1 MAVIGAGMTG
11 LAAAHHLH
19 SHGCR
24 PVVLEAGQGVGG
36 QVRSRRLGSD
46 VVDMGPE
53 AVPLRAPGVA
63 ALVAELGLTDSM
75 RHPVPGRVLLSS
87 RRGVV
92 EMPSGVTPVGPTK
105 FLPTIASRILSPAGL
120 LRAGLEPFNAHPHL
134 DDVSV
139 GQFIAERFGDEVSRA
154 VVDPLLGGIHA
165 ADLNTFSLAVAA
177 PALEQTVRN
186 GDSIVAGT
194 LKRNT
199 AGRWSQLRHHS
210 QRSGPRTP
218 ATATWKHG
226 LMMLPE
232 ALAREL
238 TIHTN
243 TRARGIRQVG
253 HEWVVDVTGP
263 HGVGSVAVDDVIIA
277 TPARV
282 AGALLAT
289 ACPRA
294 SELLSQCESTTVA
307 TLVMQAD
314 LTDHPIATA
323 QTWFIGSAWSALVRQ
338 VTNLS
343 TTWHLAKPT
352 FRIAMGRQ
360 RGTPIDDLS
369 DDDLV
374 AMSVAELRRLG
385 LALDPHDYVIER
397 HRGAM
402 PQPAPGHRE
411 RMAQLAATLN
421 GTGLHVGGAGIDGA
435 GVGTAIAAG
444 RRLARHITSKEE
456 N

>member
-1 MAVIGAGMTG
+1 M
-11 LAAAHHLH
+11 
-19 SHGCR
+19 
-24 PVVLEAGQGVGG
+24 
-36 QVRSRRLGSD
+36 
-46 VVDMGPE
+46 
-53 AVPLRAPGVA
+53 
-63 ALVAELGLTDSM
+63 
-75 RHPVPGRVLLSS
+75 
-87 RRGVV
+87 
-92 EMPSGVTPVGPTK
+92 
-105 FLPTIASRILSPAGL
+105 
-120 LRAGLEPFNAHPHL
+120 
-134 DDVSV
+134 
-139 GQFIAERFGDEVSRA
+139 
-154 VVDPLLGGIHA
+154 
-165 ADLNTFSLAVAA
+165 
-177 PALEQTVRN
+177 EQTVRN

-194 LKRNT
+194 LKRNA

-360 RGTPIDDLS
+360 REYPP
-369 DDDLV
+369 V
-374 AMSVAELRRLG
+374 
-385 LALDPHDYVIER
+385 
-397 HRGAM
+397 
-402 PQPAPGHRE
+402 
-411 RMAQLAATLN
+411 
-421 GTGLHVGGAGIDGA
+421 
-435 GVGTAIAAG
+435 AG
-444 RRLARHITSKEE
+444 RRRRGSPRHQIFRR
-456 N
+456 